1 MYRKYIKTTK
11 SQQDKTRRHILRTAA
26 DLITLQGY
34 DATTMKQ
41 LAREAGIGDAT
52 IYKYFPTKERILLEY
67 FELNIADALKQL
79 DDTAGLAEYTLQE
92 KLQLLVDGVLEGLLP
107 DREFVEIARAI
118 VRKSPFVM
126 VRDDMQSQHLLKER
140 VAAFIAEAQ
149 SSGEIAPCDFKNLIG
164 GLFTDYLFAVI
175 LYWLKDESDEFSDT
189 TQLVDLTL
197 GIVTVAL
204 KSGVL
209 NKMSELATFMLRS
222 QMARMMQNGSGLLD
236 LLRSA
241 RRGLG
246 SLAQ

>member
-1 MYRKYIKTTK
+1 MYSKYMKTTK
-11 SQQDKTRRHILRTAA
+11 SQQDKTRRHILRTAV

-67 FELNIADALKQL
+67 FELNIADALKQQ
-79 DDTAGLAEYTLQE
+79 DETPGLPQFTLHE

-126 VRDDMQSQHLLKER
+126 MRDDMQSQHLLKER
-140 VAAFIAEAQ
+140 VAAFIGEAEE
-149 SSGEIAPCDFKNLIG
+149 SGEIAPCEFKNLIG

-189 TQLVDLTL
+189 TQLVELTL
-197 GIVTVAL
+197 AIVTLAL
-204 KSGVL
+204 KSGVM

-222 QMARMMQNGSGLLD
+222 QMARMMQSGSGLLD
-236 LLRSA
+236 MLKTA
-241 RRGLG
+241 RRGLAG
-246 SLAQ
+246 MAP

>member
-1 MYRKYIKTTK
+1 MYSAYMKTTK
-11 SQQDKTRRHILRTAA
+11 SQQEKTRRHIIRTAV
-26 DLITLQGY
+26 DLITQQGY
-34 DATTMKQ
+34 DDTTMKQ

-52 IYKYFPTKERILLEY
+52 IYKYFPTKERILLDY

-79 DDTAGLAEYTLQE
+79 DDTTDLPQFTLHE

-126 VRDDMQSQHLLKER
+126 MRDDMQSQHLIKER
-140 VAAFIAEAQ
+140 VAGFIADAEA
-149 SSGEIAPCDFKNLIG
+149 SGEIAPCDFKNLVG

-175 LYWLKDESDEFSDT
+175 IYWLQDESDEFTNT

-197 GIVTVAL
+197 AVLALAL

-209 NKMSELATFMLRS
+209 NKMSELAIFLLRS
-222 QMARMMQNGSGLLD
+222 QMARFMQSGSGMLD
-236 LLRSA
+236 ILKTA

-246 SLAQ
+246 A

>member
-1 MYRKYIKTTK
+1 MKTTK
-11 SQQDKTRRHILRTAA
+11 SQQDKTRRHIIRTAV
-26 DLITLQGY
+26 DLITQQGY

-52 IYKYFPTKERILLEY
+52 IYKYFPTKERLLLEY
-67 FELNIADALKQL
+67 FELNIGDALRQL
-79 DDTAGLAEYTLQE
+79 DDTPGVAQFTLHE
-92 KLQLLVDGVLEGLLP
+92 RLQLLVDGVLEGLLP
-107 DREFVEIARAI
+107 DREFVEIARAV

-126 VRDDMQSQHLLKER
+126 MRDDMQSQALLKQR
-140 VAAFIAEAQ
+140 VVALIEVAED
-149 SSGEIAPCDFKNLIG
+149 SGEIAPCDFKMLIG

-197 GIVTVAL
+197 SIVTLML

-209 NKMSELATFMLRS
+209 NKMSELLTFMLRS

-236 LLRSA
+236 MLKTA

-246 SLAQ
+246 G

>member
-1 MYRKYIKTTK
+1 MKTTK
-11 SQQDKTRRHILRTAA
+11 PQQDKTRRHIIRTAV

-34 DATTMKQ
+34 EATTMKQ

-52 IYKYFPTKERILLEY
+52 IYKYFPTKERLLLEY
-67 FELNIADALKQL
+67 FELNIVDALKQL
-79 DDTAGLAEYTLQE
+79 DAAPGVEQFTLHE
-92 KLQLLVDGVLEGLLP
+92 RLQLLVDGVLEGLLP

-118 VRKSPFVM
+118 VRKSPFVLM
-126 VRDDMQSQHLLKER
+126 RDDMQSQHLLKQR
-140 VAAFIAEAQ
+140 VAALIEEAEA
-149 SSGEIAPCDFKNLIG
+149 SGEVAPCDFKMLIG

-197 GIVTVAL
+197 GIVTLML
-204 KSGVL
+204 KSGVI

-222 QMARMMQNGSGLLD
+222 QMTRMMQNGSGLLD
-236 LLRSA
+236 MLKTV

-246 SLAQ
+246 A